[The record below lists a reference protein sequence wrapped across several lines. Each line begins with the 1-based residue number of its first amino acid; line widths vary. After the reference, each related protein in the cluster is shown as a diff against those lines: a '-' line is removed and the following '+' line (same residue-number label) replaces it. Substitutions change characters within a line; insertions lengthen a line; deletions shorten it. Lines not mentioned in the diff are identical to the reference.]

1 MPNSAPRILLADDEP
16 AVLKMME
23 LYLDRLGYAV
33 TVADSAARAWAEVD
47 AAPDGFDVAVLDA
60 TMACSTLSDLVL
72 KLLRACPKLC
82 ILVASGYPVDMS
94 VVKQSA
100 GSRAAFL
107 HKPFGPEELA
117 TSIRRILASQ
127 EEGL

>member
-1 MPNSAPRILLADDEP
+1 MANSVPRVLLADDEP

-33 TVADSAARAWAEVD
+33 TVVDTAARAWAEVD

-60 TMACSTLSDLVL
+60 TMACSTLADLVR
-72 KLLRACPKLC
+72 KLLRSSPKLC

-94 VVKQSA
+94 AVEQSA
-100 GSRAAFL
+100 GRKAAFL

-117 TSIRRILASQ
+117 MAIRRILAAQ
-127 EEGL
+127 EEGF